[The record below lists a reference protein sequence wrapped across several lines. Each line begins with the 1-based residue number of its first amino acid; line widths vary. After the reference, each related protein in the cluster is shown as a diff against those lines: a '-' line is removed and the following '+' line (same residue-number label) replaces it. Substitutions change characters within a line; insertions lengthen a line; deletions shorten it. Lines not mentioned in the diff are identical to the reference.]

1 MSNEITIEQN
11 IDNIQTKLNNLSTD
25 TGSSSALE
33 GSLTTQVDSQKN
45 QKKSLMSSV
54 LSFPNIICLLL
65 PVLLIIIL
73 IVIKPGFVMNV
84 PDKNNPDN
92 KHLSIQ
98 KCVMYG
104 GVTGVALGGALFFYL
119 NSMNKSK
126 NGSVAKLA

>member
-25 TGSSSALE
+25 TGSSNALE
-33 GSLTTQVDSQKN
+33 GSLTTQVDAAKSE
-45 QKKSLMSSV
+45 KKSLMSSV

-119 NSMNKSK
+119 NSMKNK
-126 NGSVAKLA
+126 GGAAKIA